1 MHNGP
6 DTLLST
12 VKFLKK
18 PELVLLEKPFK
29 ISFLNG
35 KVKHELTIFLWI
47 VKNVTS
53 CYFQITGFDADASDA
68 EWSINIKKG
77 LATKLQMDV
86 VAGEIGKGDTAFLRT
101 VEVNKISAIKMTR
114 SAINNE
120 FDYAKN

>member
-35 KVKHELTIFLWI
+35 KVKHELTIFL
-47 VKNVTS
+47 
-53 CYFQITGFDADASDA
+53 
-68 EWSINIKKG
+68 
-77 LATKLQMDV
+77 
-86 VAGEIGKGDTAFLRT
+86 
-101 VEVNKISAIKMTR
+101 
-114 SAINNE
+114 
-120 FDYAKN
+120 

>member
-35 KVKHELTIFLWI
+35 KVNLQLTIFRWI
-47 VKNVTS
+47 LNHATS
-53 CYFQITGFDADASDA
+53 SYFQITGFDADDSDA

-86 VAGEIGKGDTAFLRT
+86 VAGEIGKGETAFLRT
-101 VEVNKISAIKMTR
+101 VEVSKSFCN
-114 SAINNE
+114 
-120 FDYAKN
+120 